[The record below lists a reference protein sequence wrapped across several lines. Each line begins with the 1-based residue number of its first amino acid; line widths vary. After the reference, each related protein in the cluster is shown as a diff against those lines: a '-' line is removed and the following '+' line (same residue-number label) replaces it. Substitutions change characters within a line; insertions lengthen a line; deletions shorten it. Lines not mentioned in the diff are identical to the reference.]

1 MNVQPSLVHG
11 DLWSGNAGQIDDQAG
26 RYPVDNFFFSLISL
40 CRNYYLKSFPD
51 MYCKLVRSE
60 NLKLNVVE
68 FHYTLLK
75 KHLVILEHIS
85 DCLLS
90 TLCEKINV

>member
-11 DLWSGNAGQIDDQAG
+11 DLWSGNAGQLHDQAG
-26 RYPVDNFFFSLISL
+26 RYPVDNFSFSPISL

-75 KHLVILEHIS
+75 KHLVILEHIL